1 MLVSG
6 GSHPLGSDHPLIA
19 ASSALPAD
27 RGVTRVGETANLGIP
42 RPGRL
47 PAAGWLDIRMRTM
60 SQERICFSHVIGL
73 PDRFT
78 EWCDAVTAEIARRAL
93 GPTELVYADTLEE
106 ISLAMIR
113 TGASRAVVAARQ
125 PGGRLRSALVESGR
139 TFLAVVEDPRTA
151 LAEAVHGQSNDVA
164 AAAQLVASSC
174 AGITRYVSSPGALA
188 LFRDR
193 DGSDPAVTA
202 RAIARHLAL
211 NVSDADLVE
220 IVNDLAAAG
229 LTFERSDGAAQWDGL
244 GVEEQ
249 RVVGGAVGPFVTY
262 LATGNLP
269 PIIWERE
276 LFFLGDRPSER
287 ATGIIDVTGRARRL
301 LDGPHIMLPPG
312 SWSLSL
318 RLLFSRETTEHDFLV
333 EVVADRQVASRTIQP
348 QAEGVFEVDLAFAL
362 EATTEHPMSI
372 RLSTQRAA
380 FDGTVA
386 VVEAVLTTD
395 GAALAETGAAVAAGA
410 AGRSV

>member
-1 MLVSG
+1 MLYF
-6 GSHPLGSDHPLIA
+6 I
-19 ASSALPAD
+19 
-27 RGVTRVGETANLGIP
+27 
-42 RPGRL
+42 
-47 PAAGWLDIRMRTM
+47 
-60 SQERICFSHVIGL
+60 IGL
-73 PDRFT
+73 PGHFI
-78 EWCDAVTAEIARRAL
+78 EWCDAAAVAIARRVL
-93 GPTELVYADTLEE
+93 GPTEFVRGDTLEE
-106 ISLAMIR
+106 IALAMIR
-113 TGASRAVVAARQ
+113 TRASRGVVAARQ
-125 PGGRLRSALVESGR
+125 PGGRLRSAFVAAGR
-139 TFLAVVEDPRTA
+139 TFLVAVEDPRTA
-151 LAEAVHGQSNDVA
+151 FAKAVHRQSDDVA

-174 AGITRYVSSPGALA
+174 AGTTRYVSSPGGFA

-193 DGSDPAVTA
+193 NGSDPANTA

-220 IVNDLAAAG
+220 IVNGLAAAG
-229 LTFERSDGAAQWDGL
+229 LTFERSDGAAQRDGL

-301 LDGPHIMLPPG
+301 SDGPHIMLPPG

-333 EVVADRQVASRTIQP
+333 EVVADRQVASRISGRRP
-348 QAEGVFEVDLAFAL
+348 KVLL
-362 EATTEHPMSI
+362 RLIWPLRSRPRRII
-372 RLSTQRAA
+372 RSQSACRPSVRL
-380 FDGTVA
+380 
-386 VVEAVLTTD
+386 LT
-395 GAALAETGAAVAAGA
+395 AQWQWSAP
-410 AGRSV
+410 S

>member
-1 MLVSG
+1 MLY
-6 GSHPLGSDHPLIA
+6 
-19 ASSALPAD
+19 
-27 RGVTRVGETANLGIP
+27 
-42 RPGRL
+42 
-47 PAAGWLDIRMRTM
+47 
-60 SQERICFSHVIGL
+60 FVIGL
-73 PDRFT
+73 PGSFT
-78 EWCDAVTAEIARRAL
+78 EWCDAATGAITRRAL
-93 GPTELVYADTLEE
+93 GPTELVRADALEE

-113 TGASRAVVAARQ
+113 TGASRAVVASRQ
-125 PGGRLRSALVESGR
+125 PGGRLRSALVAAGR
-139 TFLAVVEDPRTA
+139 TFLVVVEDPRTA
-151 LAEAVHGQSNDVA
+151 FAEALYRPRNDVA

-174 AGITRYVSSPGALA
+174 AGIMRYVSSSGALA

-193 DGSDPAVTA
+193 DGSDPVITA
-202 RAIARHLAL
+202 RAIARHLVL

-220 IVNDLAAAG
+220 IVNGLAAAG
-229 LTFERSDGAAQWDGL
+229 LTFERSDGAAQRDGL

-318 RLLFSRETTEHDFLV
+318 RLLFSRATTEHDFLV
-333 EVVADRQVASRTIQP
+333 AVVADRQVASRISGRRP
-348 QAEGVFEVDLAFAL
+348 KVLL
-362 EATTEHPMSI
+362 RLIWPLRSRPRRII
-372 RLSTQRAA
+372 RSQSACRPSVRL
-380 FDGTVA
+380 
-386 VVEAVLTTD
+386 LT
-395 GAALAETGAAVAAGA
+395 AQWQWSAP
-410 AGRSV
+410 S